1 MDGNGSGSGAE
12 DRVIVFDTTLRDGE
26 QAPGASMNLS
36 QKLQVARA
44 LASLGV
50 DVMEAGFPVASPGDF
65 QAVETI
71 ARQVEGPV
79 IAALARAN
87 RPDIDAALKAL
98 APAPRRRLHV
108 FLATSP
114 IHREYKL
121 RMTPEEVV
129 RVATGA
135 IEYGRER
142 CDDVE
147 FSAEDAAR
155 TEPDFLVEVVERAI
169 EAGATTINIPD
180 TVGYAVPS
188 HFAAIIENLRGKVRG
203 IERVVLSVHCHD
215 DLGMAVAN
223 SLAALQAGARQVE
236 CTVNGIGERAGN
248 CSLEEVV
255 MALRTRH
262 DFFGLRTGIRTQQL
276 CSASRV
282 VAGATG
288 FHVARNKAVVG
299 QNAFAHESGIHQHGM
314 ITHQQTY
321 EVMRPEDV
329 GFKSTNLVLG
339 KHSGRHALT
348 ARLKDLGYQ
357 LEPEQIDR
365 VFEELKKLADKKKE
379 IYDGDLDALLVGLF
393 QNGTARRWQLA
404 SLSAVSGTGTPPTA
418 AVSLLSR
425 DGRKLD
431 EAATGD
437 GPVDAVFK
445 CIERITG
452 VKARLKDFN
461 VTSVSAGE
469 DAQGEVVV
477 VVEHEGRSYRG
488 RGLNTDIVMASA
500 EAYLEVVNRIAAG
513 RIQRKPPPEPEV
525 VCGAV

>member
-1 MDGNGSGSGAE
+1 MEVNQGN
-12 DRVIVFDTTLRDGE
+12 DRVFVFDTTLRDGE
-26 QAPGASMNLS
+26 QAPGASMNLA
-36 QKLQVARA
+36 QKLTVARA

-50 DVMEAGFPVASPGDF
+50 DIMEVGFPVASPGDF
-65 QAVETI
+65 QAVEAI
-71 ARQVEGPV
+71 SRQVEGP
-79 IAALARAN
+79 IICALARAN

-98 APAPRRRLHV
+98 SPAPRHRLHV

-114 IHREYKL
+114 IHREHKL
-121 RMTPEEVV
+121 RMTPAEVI

-135 IEYGRER
+135 LEYARQR
-142 CDDVE
+142 CADLE

-155 TEPDFLVEVVERAI
+155 TELDFLTEVVERAI

-180 TVGYAVPS
+180 TVGYAMPAQ
-188 HFAAIIENLRGKVRG
+188 FAAIIQHLRAHVRG
-203 IERVVLSVHCHD
+203 IEKVTLSVHCHD

-223 SLAALQAGARQVE
+223 TLSALQAGARQVE
-236 CTVNGIGERAGN
+236 CTINGVGERAGN

-262 DFFGLRTGIRTQQL
+262 DFFGLQTGIRTQQL

-314 ITHQQTY
+314 ISHALTY
-321 EVMRPEDV
+321 EVMKPEDV

-348 ARLKDLGYQ
+348 VRLKALGYQ
-357 LEPEQIDR
+357 LEQAQIDQ
-365 VFEELKKLADKKKE
+365 VFEELKRLADKKKE

-393 QNGTARRWQLA
+393 HSGTSRRWELA
-404 SLSAVSGTGTPPTA
+404 SLNAVSGTGTPPTA

-452 VKARLKDFN
+452 IKARLRDFN
-461 VTSVSAGE
+461 IASVSAGE

-477 VVEHEGRSYRG
+477 VVEHEGRMYRG
-488 RGLNTDIVMASA
+488 RGLNTDIVLASA

-513 RIQRKPPPEPEV
+513 RLQHKSVPEPEV

>member
-1 MDGNGSGSGAE
+1 MDANETA
-12 DRVIVFDTTLRDGE
+12 DRVLVFDTTLRDGE
-26 QAPGASMNLS
+26 QAPGASMNFG

-50 DVMEAGFPVASPGDF
+50 DVMEVGFPVASPGDF

-79 IAALARAN
+79 IAL

-98 APAPRRRLHV
+98 APAPRHRVHV

-114 IHREYKL
+114 IHREHKL
-121 RMTPEEVV
+121 RMTPAEVV

-135 IEYGRER
+135 IEYARER
-142 CDDVE
+142 CQDVE

-155 TEPDFLVEVVERAI
+155 TELDFLTEVVERAI

-180 TVGYAVPS
+180 TVGYAMPAQ
-188 HFAAIIENLRGKVRG
+188 FGGIIRHLREHVRG
-203 IERVVLSVHCHD
+203 IDGVVLSVHCHD

-223 SLAALQAGARQVE
+223 SLSALEAGARQVE
-236 CTVNGIGERAGN
+236 CTINGIGERAGN

-262 DFFGLRTGIRTQQL
+262 DLFGLRTGVRTQQL
-276 CSASRV
+276 CSVSRV

-314 ITHQQTY
+314 ISHAQTY

-348 ARLKDLGYQ
+348 ARLRDLGYQ
-357 LEPEQIDR
+357 LEPEQVDK
-365 VFEELKKLADKKKE
+365 VFEELKRLADKKKE
-379 IYDGDLDALLVGLF
+379 IYDGDLDALLVHLF
-393 QNGTARRWQLA
+393 QNGTSRRWQLA
-404 SLSAVSGTGTPPTA
+404 SLNAVSGTGTPPSA
-418 AVSLLSR
+418 AVSLLTR

-452 VKARLKDFN
+452 VKARLRDYTVEN
-461 VTSVSAGE
+461 VTAGE

-477 VVEHEGRSYRG
+477 VVEHEGRTYRG
-488 RGLNTDIVMASA
+488 RGLSTDIVLASA

-513 RIQRKPPPEPEV
+513 RLQRKTPPEPEPEV

>member
-1 MDGNGSGSGAE
+1 MNGNGNGIN

-26 QAPGASMNLS
+26 QAPGASMNLA

-50 DVMEAGFPVASPGDF
+50 DVMEVGFPVASPGDF
-65 QAVETI
+65 QSVEAI
-71 ARQVEGPV
+71 ARQIEGPIV
-79 IAALARAN
+79 AALARAN
-87 RPDIDAALKAL
+87 RPDVDAALKAL
-98 APAPRRRLHV
+98 QPAPRRRVHV

-114 IHREYKL
+114 IHRDYKL
-121 RMTPEEVV
+121 RMTPAEVV
-129 RVATGA
+129 RVSSGA
-135 IEYGRER
+135 IEYARER
-142 CDDVE
+142 CEDVE

-188 HFAAIIENLRGKVRG
+188 HFAGIIENLRAKVRG
-203 IERVVLSVHCHD
+203 IDRVMLSVHCHD

-223 SLAALQAGARQVE
+223 SLAALAAGARQVE

-288 FHVARNKAVVG
+288 FQVARNKAVVG

-314 ITHQQTY
+314 ITNQQTY

-348 ARLKDLGYQ
+348 ARLRDLGYQ

-393 QNGTARRWQLA
+393 QNGSSRARWQLT
-404 SLSAVSGTGTPPTA
+404 SLSAVSGTGTPPSA

-452 VKARLKDFN
+452 IKSRLRDFH
-461 VTSVSAGE
+461 VASVSAGE

-477 VVEHEGRSYRG
+477 VVEHEGRTYRG
-488 RGLNTDIVMASA
+488 RGLSTDIVLASA

-513 RIQRKPPPEPEV
+513 RLQRKAPPEPEV